1 MNLCNSLNRSFSST
15 QPVSLPISL
24 GICSGFAVR
33 LNVCTIRDI
42 SQHFYPFDFFL
53 LSFIVC
59 WFFSFSHLY
68 WHVVG
73 LQRTA
78 TVAVVVSVCLSA
90 PQQYDQRLP
99 PTPSPPDR
107 LAAGPLTRG
116 GDLRKR
122 NTSIRRSRSDRRA
135 NIEKARD
142 LQKHELAINNFS
154 KEETTTIV

>member
-1 MNLCNSLNRSFSST
+1 MHWGFRVSPATRHESNSFPANWARGFINEPLQ
-15 QPVSLPISL
+15 QPQQILQQHSL

-99 PTPSPPDR
+99 PTPSPSRPTGCRSIDTRRR
-107 LAAGPLTRG
+107 L
-116 GDLRKR
+116 
-122 NTSIRRSRSDRRA
+122 
-135 NIEKARD
+135 EKEVY
-142 LQKHELAINNFS
+142 KY
-154 KEETTTIV
+154 T